1 MSQNTPTWKWLTH
14 ESLWPGHEP
23 GGTKGVYCELDEK
36 YINKGVPRCSIYH
49 ISVRPKTIYTDLEP
63 HVQLSLM
70 QWELC
75 TQTKGSLNFF
85 CALLITGLWYF
96 FGLSKKDPKQHINNG
111 RGLMMKILLT
121 HPQGSVVLSLREN
134 YSGVKDKSKITHLLF
149 LVRRSI
155 NTAST

>member
-23 GGTKGVYCELDEK
+23 EGMKGVYCELDEK
-36 YINKGVPRCSIYH
+36 YMNNEVPHCSIYH
-49 ISVRPKTIYTDLEP
+49 ITIRSKTIYADLEP
-63 HVQLSLM
+63 RVPLSLI

-96 FGLSKKDPKQHINNG
+96 LVCQKKTLN
-111 RGLMMKILLT
+111 
-121 HPQGSVVLSLREN
+121 
-134 YSGVKDKSKITHLLF
+134 
-149 LVRRSI
+149 
-155 NTAST
+155 ST